1 MSDVSRAELQGVV
14 DEICKYLKKNR
25 NYIAQVLYKEMYRDD
40 CLGDCGHIFAHND
53 TYNIKITLRRKKEAN
68 E

>member
-1 MSDVSRAELQGVV
+1 MSDVTRSELQWVV

-25 NYIAQVLYKEMYRDD
+25 NHIAQVLYKEMYRDD
-40 CLGDCGHIFAHND
+40 CLGDYGHIFAHND
-53 TYNIKITLRRKKEAN
+53 TYNIKITLRRKKKAN